1 MWTNLWELHPSYASL
16 LSNLERMVV
25 DAFVYHKYSK
35 ARSCLGASS
44 CS

>member
-1 MWTNLWELHPSYASL
+1 
-16 LSNLERMVV
+16 MVV

-44 CS
+44 CSWNCKGRAYDLKQSTTRR